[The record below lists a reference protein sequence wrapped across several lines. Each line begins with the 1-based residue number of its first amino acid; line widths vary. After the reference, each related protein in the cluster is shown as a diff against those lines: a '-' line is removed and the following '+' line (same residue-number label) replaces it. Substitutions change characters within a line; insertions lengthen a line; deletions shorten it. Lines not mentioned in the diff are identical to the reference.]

1 MEKKKKTS
9 LDFESSDY
17 SLWAEKIK
25 EKFSLDSEKE
35 LAGILGIQPSGF
47 SHFKRSNRFPFDKV
61 VELYIEKGLSLDGLF
76 GIKDT
81 ALIHSKKE
89 LIKEKSK
96 YDIPFLLNKNNA
108 LSIPMLISQNESSSL
123 VAFTQDNMI
132 YIINTSVNKYIKKAN
147 YLLEKNDIYYIRNI
161 DMTLDNNFE
170 ICEINN
176 HDSKGHVFSKEELE
190 KFTIVGMVEY
200 SLKAELQRV

>member
-1 MEKKKKTS
+1 MERKKTAA
-9 LDFESSDY
+9 LDFENSDY
-17 SLWAEKIK
+17 SIWTERLKGAFNLK
-25 EKFSLDSEKE
+25 SEKDVAN
-35 LAGILGIQPSGF
+35 LLGIQPSGF
-47 SHFKRSNRFPFDKV
+47 SHFKRTNRFPYDKV

-81 ALIHSKKE
+81 VLMHSKKE

-108 LSIPMLISQNESSSL
+108 LSIPMLISQNESNSL

-132 YIINTSVNKYIKKAN
+132 YIINTGVNKYIKKAN
-147 YLLEKNDIYYIRNI
+147 YLLEKNEIYYIRNI

-176 HDSKGHVFSKEELE
+176 HDSKGHVFSNEELE

-200 SLKAELQRV
+200 SLKADLQRV